1 MDLFILLGT
10 LFLCFGLGMPISYSL
25 GFGALAGALWIG
37 IPPEAVMLQ
46 ISNGV
51 SKVAML
57 TIPFFVL
64 AGAIMAEGGMA
75 RRLVGLANVIVGL
88 VRVRGGLSAV
98 NIIATTFLSGIS
110 GSSVAD
116 VSAIGSVL
124 IPQMERV
131 GYPRVFATNVTISG
145 SLQAILVP
153 PSHNAVIYSLATG
166 GTISIISLFMAG
178 VIPGL
183 LLGLSLILLCIFVA
197 YRDGHPTG
205 ESVPFK
211 EALKISVEALWGL
224 ITVMII
230 VGGILLGVF
239 TAIEAGAV
247 ACVWAFCVT
256 MFIYRDY
263 RWRDLPELVHRTL
276 KTVAMVMTLI
286 AMASSFGYVMAL
298 MQMPATIT
306 KFFLSVSENKYVILM
321 LINIMLL
328 VLGCLMD
335 MAPLILICTPI
346 LLPVVVK
353 LGVDPVHFG
362 MIMLLNLGIG
372 LLTPPVGSVLF
383 VGCAIGK
390 VKMEEVM
397 RTIWPF
403 YGVMFVVLMLVTFIP
418 ALSLWLPK
426 AIGAY

>member
-25 GFGALAGALWIG
+25 GFGALVGALWIG

-116 VSAIGSVL
+116 TSAIGSVL

-183 LLGLSLILLCIFVA
+183 LLGFSLILLCLFLA
-197 YRDGHPTG
+197 YRDGHPKG
-205 ESVPFK
+205 DSVPFNDAVK
-211 EALKISVEALWGL
+211 ITIEAMWGL
-224 ITVMII
+224 ITIVII
-230 VGGILLGVF
+230 VGGILLGIF
-239 TAIEAGAV
+239 TAIEAGAI

-298 MQMPATIT
+298 MQMPAKIT
-306 KFFLSVSENKYVILM
+306 AFFLAVSENKYVILM
-321 LINIMLL
+321 LINFMLL

-362 MIMLLNLGIG
+362 MIMLLNLRIG

-383 VGCAIGK
+383 VGCAVGK
-390 VKMEEVM
+390 VKLEEVM
-397 RTIWPF
+397 RGIWPF
-403 YGVMFVVLMLVTFIP
+403 YGVMFAVLMLVTFIP
-418 ALSLWLPK
+418 ALSLWLPSVV
-426 AIGAY
+426 IR

>member
-1 MDLFILLGT
+1 
-10 LFLCFGLGMPISYSL
+10 MPISYSL

-116 VSAIGSVL
+116 TSAIGSVL

-183 LLGLSLILLCIFVA
+183 LLGFSLILLVIA
-197 YRDGHPTG
+197 IGYRDGHPKG
-205 ESVPFK
+205 DSVPFK
-211 EALKISVEALWGL
+211 DAVKICIEALWGL
-224 ITVMII
+224 ITIIII

-256 MFIYRDY
+256 MFVYRDY

-306 KFFLSVSENKYVILM
+306 NFFLSVSENKYVILM
-321 LINIMLL
+321 LINFMLL

-383 VGCAIGK
+383 VGCAVGK
-390 VKMEEVM
+390 VKLEDVM
-397 RTIWPF
+397 RGIWPF
-403 YGVMFVVLMLVTFIP
+403 YGVMFAVLMLVTFIP